1 MKVKVSVDVIE
12 ARARSYPDVGEQLDA
27 IMKLASHLDSV
38 GLDLPAS
45 VREWIAKCQEIKRK
59 YPKPDPDNQPA

>member
-1 MKVKVSVDVIE
+1 MKVKVHVATLE
-12 ARARSYPDVGEQLDA
+12 ARARSYPSVGEQLDA

>member
-1 MKVKVSVDVIE
+1 MKVSVRVAPVV
-12 ARARSYPDVGEQLDA
+12 ARARSYPCVGEQLDA
-27 IMKLASHLDSV
+27 IMKLAAHLDSI

-45 VREWIAKCQEIKRK
+45 VRDWIAKCQEIKRK

>member
-1 MKVKVSVDVIE
+1 MKVKVHVTFAE
-12 ARARSYPDVGEQLDA
+12 ARAKTYPDVGDQLDA
-27 IMKLASHLDSV
+27 IMKLAVHLDQME
-38 GLDLPAS
+38 LDLPAS

>member
-1 MKVKVSVDVIE
+1 MKIKHRNCYKASRSVE
-12 ARARSYPDVGEQLDA
+12 YPPIPEQLDA
-27 IMKLASHLDSV
+27 LLKLALHMSGQRD
-38 GLDLPAS
+38 DLPTE